1 MSAMMCLPCQ
11 SIAVATS
18 GLQAHPSL
26 VHEGFVRPTEKHRE
40 NHREDRYRCSCC
52 HTQWVRETDRWG
64 MDMGFRLAPVQTG
77 ARPRF
82 IYTETPARL
91 AEKRIYQ
98 VPATDGEGVHRV

>member
-18 GLQAHPSL
+18 GLQAHQNL

-40 NHREDRYRCSCC
+40 NHREDRYRCECC

-64 MDMGFRLAPVQTG
+64 MDLGFRLAPIQSG

-82 IYTETPARL
+82 AGYSETAPRPQT
-91 AEKRIYQ
+91 RVYQ
-98 VPATDGEGVHRV
+98 VPAI